1 MKNLLPYL
9 GTLAV
14 GALIAL
20 GVVLIAGGGDDEQA
34 GEPAKAAATEQT
46 SSSGKELKA
55 DAFTLRYPKGW
66 QKLSKDDLEQARN
79 AGVTGVKRTDE
90 TGILFVQEG
99 GKLDG
104 DLATMGDQLTATFK
118 KRLKDFKHVKTAT
131 VKLPAG
137 EALSYTFVRGGSSV
151 QNLVVVPSGDKT
163 YTLNSIVQGDAQDAA
178 REVAGIIRSFDTEK
192 N

>member
-1 MKNLLPYL
+1 MKKLLPYL

-20 GVVLIAGGGDDEQA
+20 GVVLIAGGGDDDK
-34 GEPAKAAATEQT
+34 GGAAATNSAGKQAKSGTELAA
-46 SSSGKELKA
+46 SSY
-55 DAFTLRYPKGW
+55 TLRYPKGW
-66 QKLSKDDLEQARN
+66 QKLTKDDIAEAQGA
-79 AGVTGVKRTDE
+79 AVSGVKRSDGA
-90 TGILFVQEG
+90 GILFVQQG
-99 GKLDG
+99 GKLEG
-104 DLATMGDQLTATFK
+104 DLKTVGDQLTKSFQ

-137 EALSYTFVRGGSSV
+137 EALSYTFVRGSSSV

-163 YTLNSIVQGDAQDAA
+163 YTLNSIVNGNAQDAA
-178 REVAGIIRSFDTEK
+178 REVAGIIRTFDTEK